1 MTNLTWFVSFISN
14 LLWSFIVLILVIS
27 QIMCD
32 TLALRFSKKTLQLTK
47 SIDTSSALAR
57 KGLDIQGIPWDKLNI
72 TREKYRLTRLEQYKN
87 YENIPSSGAAVDKV
101 GIVI

>member
-1 MTNLTWFVSFISN
+1 
-14 LLWSFIVLILVIS
+14 
-27 QIMCD
+27 MCD
-32 TLALRFSKKTLQLTK
+32 PLTLRSTKTLQLTK

-57 KGLDIQGIPWDKLNI
+57 KGLDIQGIPWDRLNI

-101 GIVI
+101 WIVIESLMFAS